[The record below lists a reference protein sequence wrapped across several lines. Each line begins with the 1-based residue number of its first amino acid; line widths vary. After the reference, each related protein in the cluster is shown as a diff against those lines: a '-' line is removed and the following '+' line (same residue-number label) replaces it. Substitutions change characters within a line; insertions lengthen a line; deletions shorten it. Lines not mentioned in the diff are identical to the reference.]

1 MKKIWQ
7 NFLIRILSALSV
19 VFLILGLIFVAASY
33 FANETIS
40 SVGVTVALIASIL
53 AIVSL
58 VSTNFYLLE
67 LTGKIKEA
75 IFVAEKISRGEIF
88 YTSKEKTANELK
100 IALGKIS
107 ENFVQRMELIEKMA
121 FGNLD
126 LEVELYS
133 DSDAFGQ
140 ALQNTIAKLK
150 TQVQTKKERE
160 EFQKSIQNLLAKT
173 SQIINGDF
181 SAYVTVSS
189 SDLEPVAKAF
199 NLMAKELNDLIAHV
213 KRLSNGISVSA
224 RRINEI
230 ATYLEHENDTQIEQI
245 SQWAN
250 VYSNLQIRKIFEK
263 SGLAVQTSGDCL
275 SAAIYA
281 VKAVQEG
288 LNSMNSI
295 RLRVQETVKRVKK
308 LGEHSQGIAQKVD
321 SISDA
326 SHKIELL
333 ALNLNLHSVSHHSE
347 DKKKLTVVAREAEML
362 AENFGHL
369 TQQMEALVQTAQ
381 SELQEVIVSMEQTI
395 QEVIVSST
403 FTNRILQTLSEIERA
418 SIQLNEIL
426 EEVSILVTQSV
437 QAAED
442 ISRFAGGFEKSTK
455 AIKGN
460 IKQVLGS
467 AAELVSYSNE
477 LVGVVGDL
485 KTVDAESSKKTT
497 ESSKN
502 NESRKDIGSGESPRI
517 ATLERNLK

>member
-1 MKKIWQ
+1 MKKVWQ

-19 VFLILGLIFVAASY
+19 VFLVLGLIFVAASY
-33 FANETIS
+33 FAGETLS
-40 SVGVTVALIASIL
+40 SVGVITALIASIL

-58 VSTNFYLLE
+58 VSMNFYLLE
-67 LTGKIKEA
+67 LTARIKEA
-75 IFVAEKISRGEIF
+75 VFIAEKISRGEIF
-88 YTSKEKTANELK
+88 YTSKEKTDNELK
-100 IALGKIS
+100 IALGRIS

-181 SAYVTVSS
+181 SAYVTVSNS
-189 SDLEPVAKAF
+189 NFEPVAKAF
-199 NLMAKELNDLIAHV
+199 NSMAKELNDLMAHV
-213 KRLSNGISVSA
+213 KRLSSEISASA

-230 ATYLEHENDTQIEQI
+230 AAYLEHENDTQIEQS

-263 SGLAVQTSGDCL
+263 SSLAVQTSGACL

-288 LNSMNSI
+288 LDSINSI
-295 RLRVQETVKRVKK
+295 RLRIQETVKRVKK
-308 LGEHSQGIAQKVD
+308 LGEHSQEIAQTVD

-333 ALNLNLHSVSHHSE
+333 ALNLNLYSVSHSE
-347 DKKKLTVVAREAEML
+347 DKKKSAVVAREAEML
-362 AENFGHL
+362 AGNFSHL
-369 TQQMEALVQTAQ
+369 ARQMETLVQTAQ
-381 SELQEVIVSMEQTI
+381 SQLQEVIVSMEQTI

-403 FTNRILQTLSEIERA
+403 FTNRILQMLSEIERA
-418 SIQLNEIL
+418 SIQLNEVL
-426 EEVSILVTQSV
+426 EEISVLITQSV

-442 ISRFAGGFEKSTK
+442 ISRLAGGFEKS
-455 AIKGN
+455 ARIMKGN
-460 IKQVLGS
+460 IKQVLSS

-485 KTVDAESSKKTT
+485 KTIDT
-497 ESSKN
+497 ESPREATEISKN
-502 NESRKDIGSGESPRI
+502 NESPKDIGSGESFRT
-517 ATLERNLK
+517 ATLEKNLK